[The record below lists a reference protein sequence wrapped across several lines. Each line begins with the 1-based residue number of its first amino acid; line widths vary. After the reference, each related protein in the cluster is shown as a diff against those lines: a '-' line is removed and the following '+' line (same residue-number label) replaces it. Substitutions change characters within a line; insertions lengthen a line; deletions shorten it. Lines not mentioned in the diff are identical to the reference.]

1 MTASATHGKRKAEA
15 ESDPRL
21 ASVVIPA
28 HNEEG
33 VLSRCLQ
40 ALTRDLDPGEAEI
53 IVVCNGCTDATADV
67 ARSFSEWVTT
77 IEIDEASK
85 PSALNRGD
93 AATTVFPR
101 FYLDADVVMSTEA
114 LRRSV
119 RHLESGDVMA
129 TSPRLEMDIRQCSW
143 PVRAFYRVWLQ
154 LPYCREELLGCGVYA
169 LTREGRA
176 KFGDFPDVLAD
187 DVYVSL
193 IMSRDQR
200 RVTRDAWFRI
210 SPPAT
215 LAALIRV
222 RARHNRS
229 GYQLRKRYAS
239 LCRTERHEYG
249 SAMRSLVLSP
259 SLWVASLFYGMVS
272 VATHLVGWR
281 QFVSSR
287 NSMTWERDE
296 TSRGNAAA

>member
-1 MTASATHGKRKAEA
+1 MTTSATHGKAEA
-15 ESDPRL
+15 GSDPRL

-28 HNEEG
+28 HNEED
-33 VLSRCLQ
+33 VLPRCLH
-40 ALTRDLDPGEAEI
+40 ALTRDLDPGEVEI

-85 PSALNRGD
+85 PCALNRGD
-93 AATTVFPR
+93 AAATLFPR
-101 FYLDADVVMSTEA
+101 FYLDADVIMPTEA

-119 RHLESGDVMA
+119 RRLERGDVVA
-129 TSPRLEMDIRQCSW
+129 TSPRLEMDIRECSW
-143 PVRAFYRVWLQ
+143 LVRAFYRVWLQ
-154 LPYCREELLGCGVYA
+154 LPYCREELIGCGVYA
-169 LTREGRA
+169 LTREGRT

-210 SPPAT
+210 TPPAT
-215 LAALIRV
+215 MAALIRV
-222 RARHNRS
+222 RARHQRS
-229 GYQLRKRYAS
+229 GYQLRNRYAALS
-239 LCRTERHEYG
+239 RTERHEYG
-249 SAMRSLVLSP
+249 SAIRSLVLSP
-259 SLWVASLFYGMVS
+259 SLWFASLFYGMVF
-272 VATHLVGWR
+272 VATRLVGWR
-281 QFVSSR
+281 QFVFGR
-287 NSMTWERDE
+287 NPMTWERDE